1 MDEESTGK
9 QPLLKRTATRRAL
22 LGGAAGTAA
31 LAFAYAAFGDQLQG
45 SSSGGVANGAAASGA
60 TGATGGA
67 PKEAAALQAEDVR
80 ISHLLRRTGFGTTK
94 DEWDRYQQ
102 MGLDATL
109 NELVNYQ
116 NVDDSEAE
124 ALADAIKVDGG
135 TPGNAVAWWL
145 TRILNTKRPLQEK
158 MTFFWSGLLT
168 SQISVVRDP
177 VAMID
182 QNKLYRDNALGVFP
196 DILKGV
202 TANPAMMVYLD
213 IDGSDSQAPNENYA
227 RELMELFSLG
237 EGNYTEDDVRQGAR
251 AFTGWRVP
259 KTRGGDNNLPKL
271 GTPVFV
277 PRRFDSGTKTF
288 LGQSGNFK
296 GDDIV
301 DIITEQ
307 LASATYI
314 TKRLFSF
321 FVYENPDDQTL
332 QPFVDVYNQSGRN
345 IGATL
350 EAMLRSDVFYSPQ
363 AYRALVKSPVE
374 YIVGAVKALGLQG
387 SAGRVINGNGPRGG
401 GVFSDMG
408 QIPMEPPNVAGWP
421 GGSAWL
427 NSATM
432 FARLNFINQIAGGQV
447 QGGLAS
453 RRQQQAP
460 QPSGASSIGTA
471 SQALDYY
478 LPFLLD
484 GNVPDA
490 GRQVLLDYAGGPD
503 TPITP
508 DKLRGLAYIL
518 LASPQYHLA

>member
-1 MDEESTGK
+1 MDEESTVK
-9 QPLLKRTATRRAL
+9 QPLLKRKATRRAL

-31 LAFAYAAFGDQLQG
+31 LAFAYAAFGDQLG
-45 SSSGGVANGAAASGA
+45 NSSSGSTKSAAASA
-60 TGATGGA
+60 APGATGGA
-67 PKEAAALQAEDVR
+67 PKEAVALQAEDVR

-116 NVDDSEAE
+116 SVDDSEAE

-135 TPGNAVAWWL
+135 NAGSGVAWWL

-182 QNKLYRDNALGVFP
+182 QNKLYRANALGVFP
-196 DILKGV
+196 DILKAV

-213 IDGSDSQAPNENYA
+213 IDGSEAQAPNENYA

-237 EGNYTEDDVRQGAR
+237 EGNYTEEDVRQGAR

-259 KTRGGDNNLPKL
+259 KTRGDNMLPKL

-288 LGQSGNFK
+288 LGKNGNFK
-296 GDDIV
+296 GNDVV
-301 DIITEQ
+301 DIITAQ
-307 LASATYI
+307 PASAMYI

-332 QPFVDVYNQSGRN
+332 QPFVEVYNKSGRN

-350 EAMLRSDVFYSPQ
+350 EAMLRSDAFYSPQ

-421 GGSAWL
+421 GGASWL

-432 FARLNFINQIAGGQV
+432 FARLNFINQIAGGQE
-447 QGGLAS
+447 QGGAV
-453 RRQQQAP
+453 RRQQQPP
-460 QPSGASSIGTA
+460 QPSGASSLGTA

-490 GRQVLLDYAGGPD
+490 GRQVLLDYAGGAD